1 MTKSTNDKKKTETK
15 KPAETE
21 AAPEASKKKGSR
33 ASTDASDQGFATAFA
48 HWEFTPV
55 EPGQVTVKTSTLL
68 SIFDTRAEPP
78 TEKQLADLYA
88 TTKTGITSPVRF
100 TRMRFIGPDGEYPV
114 SPIPGEMV
122 KLKKG
127 EVYNVLAFG
136 RCRTRAGL
144 HHGFTEMQATIAA
157 YEDWTHM
164 VTDAHVENVARK
176 NQSQWDLS
184 CTVHRFSLAGKTQAE
199 IATAL
204 SPSVSAGKVSHY
216 VAVFALPEPVQAM
229 YRDEAIT
236 VTHARHLRPH
246 AADPD
251 YVIRMA
257 NLAVE
262 KGWSGEDMNKHIQ
275 EELEAAQKKGKDKTE
290 TPPTPRVRRLDFS
303 EVALDPCDL
312 GVVRTVLSNVDAA
325 AKVKA
330 AHAKSYKSSG
340 DTERFI
346 KANARAQYLKGLREG
361 IMMAFSATEIP
372 EGFKKVDEEE
382 APEGAETETET
393 EE

>member
-1 MTKSTNDKKKTETK
+1 MTKSTDKSKKTETK
-15 KPAETE
+15 KTAETE
-21 AAPEASKKKGSR
+21 AAPEASKKKASR
-33 ASTDASDQGFATAFA
+33 ATTDASDQGFGTAFA
-48 HWEFTPV
+48 NWECTHG
-55 EPGQVTVKTSTLL
+55 EPGQVTVKTATLL

-78 TEKQLADLYA
+78 TDKQLAALFE
-88 TTKTGITSPVRF
+88 TTKTGVTSPVRF

-114 SPIPGEMV
+114 SPIPGELV

-127 EVYNVLAFG
+127 EVYNVLVFG

-144 HHGFTEMQATIAA
+144 HHGFTEMQATLAF
-157 YEDWTHM
+157 YENWGQM

-184 CTVHRFSLAGKTQAE
+184 CTVHRLSLAGKTQAE
-199 IATAL
+199 VATMLA
-204 SPSVSAGKVSHY
+204 PSVSAGKVSHY
-216 VAVFALPEPVQAM
+216 VAVFSLPEPVQAM

-236 VTHARHLRPH
+236 VTHARYLRPH

-262 KGWSGEDMNKHIQ
+262 KGWSGDDMDKHIKA
-275 EELEAAQKKGKDKTE
+275 ELEAAQKKSKDKTE

-303 EVALDPCDL
+303 EVALDPCDID
-312 GVVRTVLSNVDAA
+312 VVRTVLSNVDAA
-325 AKVKA
+325 AKVKT

-346 KANARAQYLKGLREG
+346 KANARAQYLRGLKEG
-361 IMMAFSATEIP
+361 LMMAFSAAEIP

-382 APEGAETETET
+382 TPEGAEAET